1 MRLDTKI
8 TITAGGAD
16 HHVTLG
22 EITNAITLFLDDS
35 MRRAPWKGHKNRLA
49 GHCYVAS
56 ETLYHLVPGM
66 KPMFIRHEGAPHWFL
81 VDSDGDVHD
90 LTAGQFRTP
99 VPYGDATGK
108 GFLTKGP
115 SKRARLHMET
125 VTCVYHCNRWGCDC
139 GVDR

>member
-1 MRLDTKI
+1 MNNDTQI

-16 HHVTLG
+16 HVDTLG
-22 EITNAITLFLDDS
+22 SIIDAITLFLDDG
-35 MRRAPWKGHKNRLA
+35 MRGIVWKGHRNRLA

-66 KPMFIRHEGAPHWFL
+66 KPMHINHEGASHWFL
-81 VDSDGDVHD
+81 IDADGDVHD
-90 LTAGQFRTP
+90 LTASQFRTP
-99 VPYGDATGK
+99 VPYGDAIGK
-108 GFLTKGP
+108 GFLTRKP

-125 VTCVYHCNRWGCDC
+125 VTCVYHCNTGACDC